1 MSQRNFIVC
10 IIALAL
16 MHASMLGAAE
26 PPELKYNQT
35 IGKIKLAVPEDPRI
49 RDYLGLKVKTG
60 QFGIGQIRPG
70 LLIIQIFNMYCP
82 HCQHYAPRVNE
93 FYKLIQTDSRLKDR
107 VMLIGIGVGNSPFE
121 VDIYR
126 KKFSVMFPLFDD
138 KGYAVYNTLQ
148 DVLTPHF
155 IGLILDG
162 KGTYRMFY
170 SKNGGFD
177 DPAAFLNEMLK
188 LSALFP
194 GGIQ

>member
-1 MSQRNFIVC
+1 MSQRSFIIC
-10 IIALAL
+10 ITVLAL
-16 MHASMLGAAE
+16 MYAGMLEAAE
-26 PPELKYNQT
+26 PELKYNQV
-35 IGKIKLAVPEDPRI
+35 IGKIKLAIPDDTGI

-60 QFGIGQIRPG
+60 QFGIAQIRPG
-70 LLIIQIFNMYCP
+70 ILIIQIFNMYCP
-82 HCQHYAPRVNE
+82 HCQHYAPTVNE
-93 FYKLIQTDSRLKDR
+93 FYKLIQTDPRLKQR

-155 IGLILDG
+155 IGMTLDG
-162 KGTYRMFY
+162 KGGYRMFY

-177 DPAAFLNEMLK
+177 DPAAFLKEMIR
-188 LSALFP
+188 LSGMFP
-194 GGIQ
+194 GGVR